1 MEKNNLI
8 GGDRKVQ
15 EYIDRIKEGES
26 KDSIMQG
33 LPPSF
38 ASAID
43 KALES
48 QALEPEKLD
57 EERGKNKVLDNLKCK
72 EELEIEKQNQA
83 NLDSQKIEE
92 IRRELQLNCADNKK
106 DNNLEKYDISL
117 PNLDEIIKKGG
128 GQLEIFSNGKKVDFE
143 EFVLVVD
150 DSGAE
155 VMFIRKK
162 DPTQNKG
169 IGIPIYIELGKK
181 LAEKGIVLNSSKAQ
195 YGPGRDLWL
204 KLSQLGFTKKANGG
218 FVFQNKESLRGG
230 EVSEGSLVK
239 YQGEKWRVKE
249 IIKHKYDLNGKT
261 EEKTVYNLERSDGY
275 ILQDGGVKK
284 FVFREDFE
292 VLDADK
298 D

>member
-48 QALEPEKLD
+48 QTLEPEKLD
-57 EERGKNKVLDNLKCK
+57 EERIKNKSLENLKHKK
-72 EELEIEKQNQA
+72 EIELEKQNQA

-143 EFVLVVD
+143 EFVLTID
-150 DSGAE
+150 DNSAE

-162 DPTQNKG
+162 DRTQNKG
-169 IGIPIYIELGKK
+169 IGVPIYIELGKK
-181 LAEKGIVLNSSKAQ
+181 LAEKGIALYSSVAQ
-195 YGPGRDLWL
+195 FGPGRDLWL
-204 KLSQLGFTKKANGG
+204 KLSKSGFTEKAGGG
-218 FVFQNKESLRGG
+218 FVFKNKEALKNN

-261 EEKTVYNLERSDGY
+261 EERFVYNLERNDGY
-275 ILQDGGVKK
+275 ILQEGGVKK
-284 FVFREDFE
+284 FIFRNDFE
-292 VLDADK
+292 ILDADEN
-298 D
+298 